1 MNIIN
6 GVKTYGRNRIAENGK
21 ISLFLYKNE
30 VVTKLMEPLADI
42 AISASNTIIVCNNT
56 PHASRQICA
65 PWGVTFFRGA
75 KSALH

>member
-6 GVKTYGRNRIAENGK
+6 RLKAYGKNRTAENGK
-21 ISLFLYKNE
+21 ISLFLYINE
-30 VVTKLMEPLADI
+30 IVTKPVGSLADI

-56 PHASRQICA
+56 PHASREICA

-75 KSALH
+75 NGALR